1 MVSQDVVKNTEDAVF
16 PDVKPP
22 TSEGGMESKV
32 DGLLDSRP
40 PAVTTTVPH
49 DEEKGADPP
58 SDEKAPPNS
67 VFTIPDGG
75 WRAWSVVLGCF
86 FVLFSTFGYV
96 CTLILHVHNVPR

>member
-1 MVSQDVVKNTEDAVF
+1 MVSQDVVKNHRGCGI

-49 DEEKGADPP
+49 DEEKGQIPLRMRKPLLTPFLLYLTAD
-58 SDEKAPPNS
+58 
-67 VFTIPDGG
+67 G
-75 WRAWSVVLGCF
+75 VLGPWF
-86 FVLFSTFGYV
+86 
-96 CTLILHVHNVPR
+96 